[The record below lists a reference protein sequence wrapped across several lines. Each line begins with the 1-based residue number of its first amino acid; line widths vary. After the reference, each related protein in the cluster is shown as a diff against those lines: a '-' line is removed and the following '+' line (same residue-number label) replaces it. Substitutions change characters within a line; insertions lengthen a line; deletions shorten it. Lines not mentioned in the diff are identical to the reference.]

1 VLFER
6 YTEAL
11 CDAASLDK
19 VKLSSKAVGF
29 VGNAKALSKDLW
41 ATRAGCPSGPA
52 KSTALEARG
61 YVGNPKGC
69 PSPVVNPSGF
79 SIGRHIHEPA
89 WVVRLEQREPGHGFY
104 NPEKEG

>member
-1 VLFER
+1 MTAHVRGQAEKPGPFSF
-6 YTEAL
+6 
-11 CDAASLDK
+11 SLK
-19 VKLSSKAVGF
+19 KSIKSF
-29 VGNAKALSKDLW
+29 VVVV
-41 ATRAGCPSGPA
+41 
-52 KSTALEARG
+52 ARG

-89 WVVRLEQREPGHGFY
+89 WAVRLEQREPGHGFY